1 MGLMPVTDAMFML
14 PENREQPM
22 HVGGLQVFQ
31 LPEGAGPDW
40 VSSLYEQALAATD
53 ISPLFRRRA
62 HRGPLTAGQW
72 SWEQDDDVDLEH
84 HVRLSALPRPAR
96 VRELLALVSR
106 LHGTLLD
113 RQRPLWEAHLI
124 EGLEGD
130 RFAVYTK
137 VHHAMMDGVSAMR
150 LLGKSLSTDPTAH
163 SDMPWEVV
171 QPKRGQGASLLSWL
185 PGMAATAAVDV
196 ATLTPRL
203 AKIAVSGIRDD
214 NHMLI
219 LQAPSSLL
227 NVSITGSRRFA
238 AQSWSLPRIKA
249 VAKASGGTVNDIVL
263 AMCANA
269 LRDYMLELGELPDAP
284 LVAMTPVSMHDD
296 KDSGPSNAVSTILC
310 NLGTN
315 EPDPQARLEVIH
327 ESMHQGKAALKSLSS
342 NQMTAMGGIV
352 MAPLLF
358 NGILGAHKLGRQ
370 AFNVIISNVPG
381 PKETLYWN
389 GARLT
394 GMYPLSIPTHGQALN
409 ITVTSYAGE
418 LHFGLTGCRRS
429 LPHLQRMLTGLEHG
443 LADLEEAFGLD
454 GTDAEPITKAAP
466 RKRAATQA

>member
-1 MGLMPVTDAMFML
+1 ML
-14 PENREQPM
+14 PEDREQPM
-22 HVGGLQVFQ
+22 HVGGLQVFE
-31 LPEGAGPDW
+31 LPKGAGPDW
-40 VSSLYEQALAATD
+40 VSALYAQALAATD

-62 HRGPLTAGQW
+62 HRGLLTAGQW
-72 SWEQDDDVDLEH
+72 AWEQDDDVDLEH

-150 LLGKSLSTDPTAH
+150 LLGRSLSTDPGSH
-163 SDMPWEVV
+163 SGLPWEVE
-171 QPKRGQGASLLSWL
+171 QPGRGEGASLLSWL
-185 PGMAATAAVDV
+185 PGMAAGLAVDA
-196 ATLTPRL
+196 ATMTPRL
-203 AKIAVSGIRDD
+203 AKIAVNGLREDTA
-214 NHMLI
+214 MLPM
-219 LQAPSSLL
+219 QAPTSML

-238 AQSWSLPRIKA
+238 AQSWSLDRIKV
-249 VAKASGGTVNDIVL
+249 VAKASGGTVNDVVL
-263 AMCANA
+263 AMCSNA

-284 LVAMTPVSMHDD
+284 LVAMTPVSLHADID
-296 KDSGPSNAVSTILC
+296 RGASNAVSTILC
-310 NLGTN
+310 NLATD
-315 EPDPQARLEVIH
+315 EPDARARLEVIH
-327 ESMHQGKAALKSLSS
+327 ESMRQGKSALKTLSS
-342 NQMTAMGGIV
+342 NQMTAIGGIV

-358 NGILGAHKLGRQ
+358 NGKIGAHKLGRQ
-370 AFNVIISNVPG
+370 AFNLIISNVPG
-381 PKETLYWN
+381 PTETLYWN

-429 LPHLQRMLTGLEHG
+429 LPHLQRMLAGLENG
-443 LADLEEAFGLD
+443 LAGLEEVYAKP
-454 GTDAEPITKAAP
+454 APKARKKPAP
-466 RKRAATQA
+466 QA